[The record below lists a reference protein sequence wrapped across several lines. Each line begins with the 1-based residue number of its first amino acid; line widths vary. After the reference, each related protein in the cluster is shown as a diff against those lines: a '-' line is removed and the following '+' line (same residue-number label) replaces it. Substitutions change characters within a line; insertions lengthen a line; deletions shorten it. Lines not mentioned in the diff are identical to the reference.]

1 MVNYIRTKLRS
12 RINGGMTG
20 LKTITL
26 IALICFSCVQ
36 EKVRKTDLLNG
47 SWSFCTENGYAEWHA
62 SNAEAYVSFPNRG
75 ILTHFYFEVYGDTLY
90 TTLENLQNGEKRVFH
105 LTRVSADHIQ
115 LKYQSEPDRAN
126 SSTFHLKRIEAAI
139 NPIDQKWNTSL
150 GKLYQKISRKRQ
162 RESDC
167 PDTPIDST
175 NLLDI
180 QWDEFSLL
188 LDSLESGQK

>member
-1 MVNYIRTKLRS
+1 MNRTSLCLRNTS
-12 RINGGMTG
+12 ILLMT
-20 LKTITL
+20 LL
-26 IALICFSCVQ
+26 CSCNPNSNRLD
-36 EKVRKTDLLNG
+36 KSALNG
-47 SWSFCTENGYAEWHA
+47 SWSFCAENGYAEWHA

-90 TTLENLQNGEKRVFH
+90 TTLENPKNRENQVFH

-115 LKYQSEPDRAN
+115 LKYQSEPDRADRL
-126 SSTFHLKRIEAAI
+126 TFDLKRIEAAI
-139 NPIDQKWNTSL
+139 NPIDQKWNNSL
-150 GKLYQKISRKRQ
+150 GKFYQIISRKRQ

-180 QWDEFSLL
+180 QWEEFSLL

>member
-1 MVNYIRTKLRS
+1 MYIKFLFLRS
-12 RINGGMTG
+12 VSLSLIG
-20 LKTITL
+20 LL
-26 IALICFSCVQ
+26 WSCTP
-36 EKVRKTDLLNG
+36 EPRKANESVLNG